1 MKTLFRFLFRNTAR
15 QLTADALNVGVM
27 RGFDMGR
34 QYEYARLMKQGIILD
49 TSMKRD
55 IEAILAKARF

>member
-1 MKTLFRFLFRNTAR
+1 MKRLFRLLFRNTAR

-34 QYEYARLMKQGIILD
+34 QYEHAHLLKQGIILN
-49 TSMKRD
+49 TNMKRD
-55 IEAILAKARF
+55 IETILEKAGF